1 MGVGAIGNEVGYYGY
16 GAVGRNNRTN
26 EENMFS
32 ALGSATSET
41 TSSSN
46 GKTIG
51 IMTVGD
57 IGYLAKY
64 ADSSTPADPI
74 IKVGNY
80 EVKINEVDPNN
91 ATQLEMFAWTSYME
105 DAGLIEKHGMS
116 SYSKMKAYAVQSQ
129 YDGVCSGIYDG
140 GSNTQDFWGK
150 KQNWSAI
157 ISNAKNIFANMP
169 DTYSQSLECGKLLSY
184 FDKWNAEVSKRTNQT
199 DYHQMLLEHMDQLH
213 EKIKNGE
220 TEQEFQIGGQ
230 SMTVK
235 EWDKLLS
242 RFDTAEEALRE
253 IEKEDA
259 ERVEESSDFIKDKT
273 VVLTARYT
281 TYKSQGSY
289 IDPNK
294 PDTTV
299 QTGYIGRVFYTSEGI
314 VYHRSGYNSKEGT
327 VKDTSEWVI
336 KYDSDDDY
344 ERIMNFLDK
353 IPEDDNLIFT
363 TRQSFWEDFVS
374 GKIDED
380 SFLEYY
386 QTLDHG
392 TANFIKT
399 DENGKTYLDKEMV
412 NSEYFQ
418 YFGLQQIKT
427 VPYED
432 LQRGL
437 EESAARDKGYIH
449 SQEDTTPSIY
459 DALYEAFSEMEKST
473 YQFYGEEKT
482 YSLDEWLQEI
492 IQRAHIGLMDE
503 LFGGTVASK

>member
-1 MGVGAIGNEVGYYGY
+1 MGIGAIGTESGYYGY
-16 GAVGRNNRTN
+16 GAASKGSRANK
-26 EENMFS
+26 ENMFL
-32 ALGSATSET
+32 AVGSATSDT

-64 ADSSTPADPI
+64 ADSSTPAEPI

-80 EVKINEVDPNN
+80 EVKINEVNPND

-105 DAGLIEKHGMS
+105 DAGLIDKHGMS
-116 SYSKMKAYAVQSQ
+116 SYSKMKAYAMQSQ
-129 YDGVCSGIYDG
+129 FDGACSGIFDG
-140 GSNTQDFWGK
+140 GSNTQDFWSK
-150 KQNWSAI
+150 KQNWSEI
-157 ISNAKNIFANMP
+157 IRNAQNTYVNIP

-184 FDKWNAEVSKRTNQT
+184 FDKWNSEVSQRNNNT
-199 DYHQMLLEHMDQLH
+199 DYQQMLLKHMNQLY

-235 EWDKLLS
+235 EWDELLS
-242 RFDTAEEALRE
+242 RFDTAEDALRE
-253 IEKEDA
+253 ISKEDA
-259 ERVEESSDFIKDKT
+259 EYIEESSDSIKDKT
-273 VVLTARYT
+273 AVLTARYT

-289 IDPNK
+289 VDPNK
-294 PDTTV
+294 PNATV
-299 QTGYIGRVFYTSEGI
+299 QTGYMGRVFYTSEGI
-314 VYHRSGYNSKEGT
+314 IYHRSGYNSKEGT
-327 VKDTSEWVI
+327 VKDTSEWVV

-353 IPEDDNLIFT
+353 IPEDDSMIFT

-374 GKIDED
+374 GKIDAD

-412 NSEYFQ
+412 SSEYFQ

-432 LQRGL
+432 LQKGL
-437 EESAARDKGYIH
+437 EESAAREKGYIH
-449 SQEDTTPSIY
+449 FQEDTTLSIY
-459 DALYEAFSEMEKST
+459 DVLHEVFSEMDKST

-482 YSLDEWLQEI
+482 YSLDEWIQEI
-492 IQRAHIGLMDE
+492 IQRAHMGLIDE
-503 LFGGTVASK
+503 LFGGVVA